1 MKIKGWKN
9 FQHFKDRRPPWIKLH
24 RDILEN
30 RDINTI
36 SDKAF
41 RVLVGLWLLAS
52 EDKQMEGNIPSIDD
66 IAFRLRIEKKSIIRC
81 LAELDNFVEQE
92 DINMISTRCQVDVP
106 ETETETETEAE
117 ELPPLLK
124 ESKAFIST
132 WDDWKKYRAEKKKP
146 LTKMSIK
153 KQIKALGKLTAE
165 EAIKCIE
172 YSIMNGY
179 QGIFPDN
186 VKQQENKPKDF
197 RQIL

>member
-186 VKQQENKPKDF
+186 VKQQENKPKDH